1 MCIPCPTPTNHVIA
15 GLPDEVREH
24 WLPQLETVQLPR
36 HLSLHES
43 GCGMDFA
50 YFPTTAVVSLIY
62 ITADGESMELALIGN
77 EGIVG
82 VELLLGGG
90 SMPNRAVVVTPGEA
104 LRLPARLLQNEIDRS
119 GSASQVMLRYTM
131 ALTTSLAQS
140 AVCNR
145 HHSLFQRLCRWLLDS
160 VDRAQSDD
168 IVSTHEQIAYALGVR
183 REGVTEGALRLQS
196 LGLIR
201 YVRGHMQV
209 LDRKGLERQA
219 CECYEVVRSE
229 FNRLLPEPPLTMLPL
244 VNRGVM
250 PIKHPLRVLGS
261 GSTAVA

>member
-1 MCIPCPTPTNHVIA
+1 MCIPCPTPTNHVID
-15 GLPDEVREH
+15 GLPDEVCRR
-24 WLPQLETVQLPR
+24 WLPHLETVQLAR
-36 HLSLHES
+36 NLTLHES
-43 GCGMDFA
+43 GCEMDFA

-62 ITADGESMELALIGN
+62 ITADGESTELALIGN

-90 SMPNRAVVVTPGEA
+90 SMPNRAMVVTPGEA
-104 LRLPARLLQNEIDRS
+104 FRLPARMLQDEIGRS
-119 GSASQVMLRYTM
+119 GTASLVLLRYTL

-145 HHSLFQRLCRWLLDS
+145 HHSLSQRLCRWLLDS
-160 VDRAQSDD
+160 VDRGQSDE
-168 IVSTHEQIAYALGVR
+168 IVSTHEQIAYSLGVR
-183 REGVTEGALRLQS
+183 REGVTESALRLQA

-201 YVRGHMQV
+201 YARGRMQV
-209 LDRKGLERQA
+209 LDHKGLEKQA
-219 CECYEVVRSE
+219 CECYEVVRNE
-229 FNRLLPEPPLTMLPL
+229 FNRLLPEPPLTLLPL

-250 PIKHPLRVLGS
+250 PIKQPLRVRAG